1 MDTVAELWE
10 TVTGPMREAE
20 ELLRAQREM
29 LTVADQQSEAYR
41 QVVRNLAKLCD
52 EHNVPALK
60 VAAALCPLFAVGPVP
75 TQPQGPGHTE
85 PMETDDVTRYH
96 DAPEDHP
103 FGSKTQ
109 ELPTLVAQ
117 GLEVES

>member
-41 QVVRNLAKLCD
+41 QVIRNLAKLCD

-60 VAAALCPLFAVGPVP
+60 VAAALCPLFAIGPQP
-75 TQPQGPGHTE
+75 TQEQGPGNTE
-85 PMETDDVTRYH
+85 PMEVDPPDFRREGRPTVVVQPLSM
-96 DAPEDHP
+96 AQLVEGG
-103 FGSKTQ
+103 GS
-109 ELPTLVAQ
+109 
-117 GLEVES
+117 